1 MRRNR
6 YILLGLMIVLVL
18 SKVPNAECNGT
29 NNIGEV
35 HFLDVGGVDPPTIG
49 WMIAE
54 NATATGMTWDGVYTG
69 QTESTWSYTSW
80 IKDSDGVD
88 TVFYQYKFG
97 NSEWENRTPTL
108 IEGNSTRGRYSY
120 TMTQSIWWD
129 WEANTVQVEG
139 GLRVSF
145 RIFAN
150 DSLGNW
156 RTTVPTF
163 QNGYWLGITPP
174 SPYWNTNTI
183 PYIVAFSTAIVVLIV
198 VVILRKRHGA
208 AQ

>member
-1 MRRNR
+1 
-6 YILLGLMIVLVL
+6 MIVLVFSSAL
-18 SKVPNAECNGT
+18 SAGCNR
-29 NNIGEV
+29 IEKSGEINT
-35 HFLDVGGVDPPTIG
+35 LDVGGVNPPTIG

-54 NATATGMTWDGVYTG
+54 NATPTGMTWDGVYTG
-69 QTESTWSYTSW
+69 QTESTWSYTNW
-80 IKDSDGVD
+80 INDSNGID

-97 NSEWENRTPTL
+97 NDEWENRTPTL

-129 WEANTVQVEG
+129 WERDTVQVEG
-139 GLRVSF
+139 GLHVSF

-156 RTTVPTF
+156 RTTQPTF
-163 QNGYWLGITPP
+163 QNGYWLGVTPP
-174 SPYWNTNTI
+174 NQYPIPNTI
-183 PYIVAFSTAIVVLIV
+183 PYIVAFSAVIITLIL
-198 VVILRKRHGA
+198 VVIRRRSRGT

>member
-1 MRRNR
+1 MRGNR
-6 YILLGLMIVLVL
+6 YILIGLMIVLVL
-18 SKVPNAECNGT
+18 SGVPDAECNDN

-35 HFLDVGGVDPPTIG
+35 HNLDVGGVDPPTIG
-49 WMIAE
+49 WMFAE
-54 NATATGMTWDGVYTG
+54 NATLATGVKWDGGYTG
-69 QTESTWSYTSW
+69 QTEMTWSYTNW
-80 IKDSDGVD
+80 VNDSNGID

-108 IEGNSTRGRYSY
+108 LEGNSTRGLYSY

-129 WEANTVQVEG
+129 WDLNSVQVEG
-139 GLRVSF
+139 GLDVSF

-156 RTTVPTF
+156 RTTLPTSKS
-163 QNGYWLGITPP
+163 GGWLGIITPP
-174 SPYWNTNTI
+174 FSNATL
-183 PYIVAFSTAIVVLIV
+183 YIVAFSAAIVVLIV
-198 VVILRKRHGA
+198 VVIHRRRRGA

>member
-6 YILLGLMIVLVL
+6 YILIGLMIVLVF
-18 SKVPNAECNGT
+18 SGVPNAECNGT

-35 HFLDVGGVDPPTIG
+35 HILDVGGVNPPTIG
-49 WMIAE
+49 WMFAE
-54 NATATGMTWDGVYTG
+54 NATLATGMTWDGGYTG
-69 QTESTWSYTSW
+69 QTEMTWSYTNW
-80 IKDSDGVD
+80 VNDSNGID

-97 NSEWENRTPTL
+97 NDEWVNRTPTL
-108 IEGNSTRGRYSY
+108 LEGNSTRGRYSY

-129 WEANTVQVEG
+129 WELDTVQVEG
-139 GLRVSF
+139 GLHVSF

-156 RTTVPTF
+156 RTTLPTSKS
-163 QNGYWLGITPP
+163 GYWLSITPP
-174 SPYWNTNTI
+174 FSNAL

-198 VVILRKRHGA
+198 VLIRRRQRGA
-208 AQ
+208 IQ